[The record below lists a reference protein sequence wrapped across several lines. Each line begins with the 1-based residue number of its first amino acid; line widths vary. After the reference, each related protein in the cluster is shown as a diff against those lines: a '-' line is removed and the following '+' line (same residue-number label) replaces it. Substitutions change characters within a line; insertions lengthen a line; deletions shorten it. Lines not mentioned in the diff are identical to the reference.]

1 MTSIDV
7 PDVAKELG
15 ERFAAAGFSLY
26 LVGGFVRDTI
36 LGRTHD
42 DDDLDFATDATPAET
57 TRVLQRCADNRY
69 MVGAKFGTVG
79 ARKDGRILEI
89 TTFREEV
96 YRSDDRHPVV
106 TFSKEIETDL
116 SRRDFTVNAMAVRLP
131 DGVFL
136 DPFGGVRD
144 LASKTLETP
153 LEPDVAFSDDPLRM
167 LRAARFAAE
176 LEAAPSPRVAEAI
189 PRLRERLR
197 IV

>member
-1 MTSIDV
+1 
-7 PDVAKELG
+7 
-15 ERFAAAGFSLY
+15 
-26 LVGGFVRDTI
+26 
-36 LGRTHD
+36 
-42 DDDLDFATDATPAET
+42 
-57 TRVLQRCADNRY
+57 

-131 DGVFL
+131 DGAFI

-144 LASKTLETP
+144 LAAKTLDTP
-153 LEPDVAFSDDPLRM
+153 LEPDIAFSDDPLRM

-176 LEAAPSPRVAEAI
+176 LGAAPSPRVAEAI
-189 PRLRERLR
+189 SRLRERLR
-197 IV
+197 IVSPERISAELDRLLLGSRPTVGLEFCVRTGLADEFLPELPALVRGRRAL